1 MRRCFPAENIINDA
15 VYWETTW
22 CNDTI
27 GVVLMTV
34 GWILLFRKIKS
45 EGCFY
50 NKILLPVSKASYGM
64 YLSHLL
70 VLVPVCGL
78 FRNWLGSGSE
88 GLLGFWTTPVE
99 ITLAAV
105 VAFIAVA
112 IASVILQKIPKIGK
126 YIIG

>member
-1 MRRCFPAENIINDA
+1 
-15 VYWETTW
+15 
-22 CNDTI
+22 
-27 GVVLMTV
+27 MTV

-70 VLVPVCGL
+70 VLVPVCGF